1 MSNWSARCLV
11 GVLLLTCFY
20 MPAQTSQS
28 ESAPPAPTTAE
39 PERTSLPNDTPTQP
53 DLIATQDKG
62 TQPRKVLVNIRSD
75 TIYMK
80 SATMRSWLQR
90 QPEFTQLKLAF
101 TAAQGNADYYVEITR
116 PLFTWDWTYSIVKTG
131 TGKVVG
137 SGKVTEV
144 TAERAAKALAPG
156 IIRVL
161 YGEAAISGATAMAN
175 STGTIPG
182 GVLPKRFVAHEELG
196 RKLESVKTIA
206 VHSSTVWFDENN
218 LEKALGQRPE
228 FSGWGYRFA
237 TPRREDEPVVAD
249 LIIVINR
256 PLFTWD
262 WTYSIQDPSAKKS
275 LASGKVTAINDAVA
289 APMLARSIVGAIAN
303 VRGLPSS
310 MRRQIDQSLT
320 ETKVRTWNVRHVSGQ
335 QHVKSGEK
343 INLAVGQNTIFARDG
358 DDILFSVPVED
369 LLQFSYT
376 SSLRDRSVKWFEG
389 WEKAGEILFSGV
401 GNDPQAAAGALMV
414 ALPMLAI
421 EHGVG
426 GLLKGSM
433 ATDHFLI
440 LHWKDTSGVSSAT
453 LQGSEIEVREICS
466 ELQRFSK
473 RSATD
478 LDAATRKTRI
488 AFEQAQQSTK
498 YHVEI
503 DRNVSLENIALA
515 PGKYRIIILPREIS
529 LAEVYI
535 LNAVNST
542 ILAHTLVEYEHRDG
556 SDRGAHVTYGTL
568 SGVQVFREIQIEQH
582 ILRFSPVPIFVQE
595 L

>member
-1 MSNWSARCLV
+1 MSNRPVRYILCF
-11 GVLLLTCFY
+11 LLLAISSAS
-20 MPAQTSQS
+20 AQITPP
-28 ESAPPAPTTAE
+28 ESIPPAPISAE
-39 PERTSLPNDTPTQP
+39 PGRSSTLNDTPMQANS
-53 DLIATQDKG
+53 IAMQHEG
-62 TQPRKVLVNIRSD
+62 TQPQNVFINVRSD
-75 TIYMK
+75 TVYMN
-80 SATMRSWLQR
+80 SGTMRSWLQR
-90 QPEFTQLKLAF
+90 QPEFAQLKLAF
-101 TAAQGNADYYVEITR
+101 TTAQGSADYYLEITR

-137 SGKVTEV
+137 SGKVTEA
-144 TAERAAKALAPG
+144 TAERAARAIAPR

-161 YGEAAISGATAMAN
+161 YGEAATSDTTATAN
-175 STGTIPG
+175 GKGTIPG
-182 GVLPKRFVAHEELG
+182 GVLPKRFVAHEELAG
-196 RKLESVKTIA
+196 KLESAKTIA

-218 LEKALGQRPE
+218 LEKALGERPE

-237 TPRREDEPVVAD
+237 TPRREDEPVLAD

-262 WTYSIQDPSAKKS
+262 WTFSILDPIAKKS
-275 LASGKVTAINDAVA
+275 LASGKVTAVNDAAA
-289 APMLARSIVGAIAN
+289 APMLAKSIVGTIAN

-310 MRRQIDQSLT
+310 MRRRIDQTLT
-320 ETKVRTWNVRHVSGQ
+320 ETNVRTWNVRHVSGQ
-335 QHVKSGEK
+335 RHLEGGQK
-343 INLAVGQNTIFARDG
+343 IQLAVGLNTVFARDG

-401 GNDPQAAAGALMV
+401 GSDPQAAAGALMV

-433 ATDHFLI
+433 ATDHFVI
-440 LHWKDTSGVSSAT
+440 LHWKDMSGVSSAT
-453 LQGSEIEVREICS
+453 LQGNEIEVRAICT

-478 LDAATRKTRI
+478 LDAAAQSTRT
-488 AFEQAQQSTK
+488 ALEQAQQSTK
-498 YHVEI
+498 YYVET
-503 DRNVSLENIALA
+503 DRNVSLENTVLA
-515 PGKYRIIILPREIS
+515 PGQYRVIILPREVN
-529 LAEVYI
+529 LAEVYF

-542 ILAHTLVEYEHRDG
+542 ILARTLVEYERG
-556 SDRGAHVTYGTL
+556 ESDRGARVTYATL
-568 SGVQVFREIQIEQH
+568 SGIQTFREIRIEQH